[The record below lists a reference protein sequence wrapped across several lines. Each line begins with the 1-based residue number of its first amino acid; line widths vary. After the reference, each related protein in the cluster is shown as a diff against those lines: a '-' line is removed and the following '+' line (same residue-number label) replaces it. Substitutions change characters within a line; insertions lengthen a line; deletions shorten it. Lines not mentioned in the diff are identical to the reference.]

1 MKTEKQRFL
10 DFVENYKKVYSIMK
24 KEEVKPKTSYL
35 QFNKYLSDN
44 KEIIDTFEN
53 LIKENGESGFI
64 SRPGTGKSTL
74 VLTEVFNNI
83 TFEDNKKHILV
94 ITIPSKAQSEQL
106 GEKYK
111 NLGFQVL
118 VGGLGKDFTDIKF
131 TDNKTVVICV
141 YEKITDLK
149 YLLKKDIVCHLVID
163 EAHNIT
169 SSCYFRGKAIRDLT
183 DIKNKIVDAGGSV
196 VLMTATFDNLLQF
209 KYKNI
214 VFCDKTEEYK
224 APCKSF
230 NLVINRTKEDKKNN
244 EDIQNLIYK
253 YVKTGM
259 VRYNDI
265 EKTKDIIDYMVDAGK
280 EVVYANGKE
289 KTYLKVDG
297 KKRYNN
303 KVFDGLVNFEKL
315 PQNDV
320 CFITS
325 LADAGINVVD
335 VEKTDKEKYNSYFV
349 VQDIRNLDLLD
360 IQQYFNRFR
369 FVCNSYNLL
378 VNTSPSSVEEYKSI
392 ENITIDM
399 NKKLERKLV
408 VLQKFLEAIN
418 FKYINFDSNL
428 SIDDANKEIEKEINY
443 ILDFENLDG
452 EKESFGCIYYDTE
465 ENILKVDYNKLM
477 NKIWSEYNKQFYYNF
492 YLLKEQLEDIF
503 KVKINVIEETD
514 IQDID
519 FSKIREEKFQDIVI
533 NEKEQLEEHISGKK
547 ISDAYCKYENT
558 EIYQNVKR
566 LYELSN
572 YDTVFQFVS
581 KIKEDDD
588 LKDNLNEHLR
598 NFIKVKEKILLRD
611 LTNKEKRDL
620 KQCIVGENT
629 EKLEKDFKLLI
640 DAFYFSGIEKS
651 IKLGCYEDFIEYV
664 VKKNKNS
671 DIKNFFLEKQYIY
684 YNKQYKDGNL
694 GVFKTSSGLEQYRL
708 IQFFFKDGE
717 KRGVKLTEE
726 KVTEITKQFN
736 TVFGKKY
743 TEKKIEKM
751 IKLCFNI
758 DKNDIVSSLKLK

>member
-10 DFVENYKKVYSIMK
+10 DFVENYKKVYSIVN
-24 KEEVKPKTSYL
+24 KEEVEPKTSYL

-44 KEIIDTFEN
+44 KEIVDAFEN
-53 LIKENGESGFI
+53 LVKDNGENGFI

-74 VLTEVFNNI
+74 VLTEVFNKI
-83 TFEDNKKHILV
+83 TFKDNKKHLLV
-94 ITIPSKAQSEQL
+94 ITLPNKAQSEQL

-111 NLGFQVL
+111 ELGFQVL

-131 TDNKTVVICV
+131 KDNKAVVICV
-141 YEKITDLK
+141 YEKITDIK
-149 YLLKKDIVCHLVID
+149 YLLNKNIVCHLVID

-169 SSCYFRGKAIRDLT
+169 SSCYFRGKAIKDLT
-183 DIKNKIVDAGGSV
+183 DIKNKIIDAGGSV
-196 VLMTATFDNLLQF
+196 ILMTATFDNLLQF

-214 VFCDKTEEYK
+214 VFCDKKEEYK

-253 YVKTGM
+253 YVNSGM

-280 EVVYANGKE
+280 NVVYANGKE
-289 KTYLKVDG
+289 KKYIKIDG

-315 PQNDV
+315 PKNDI

-325 LADAGINVVD
+325 LADAGINVID
-335 VEKTDKEKYNSYFV
+335 IEDTNKENYNSYFV

-369 FVCNSYNLL
+369 FICNSYNLL
-378 VNTSPSSVEEYKSI
+378 VNTSPSSVKEYQNM
-392 ENITIDM
+392 EDITKDIV
-399 NKKLERKLV
+399 KKLDRRILV
-408 VLQKFLEAIN
+408 LNKFLETIN
-418 FKYINFDSNL
+418 FKYMDFNTGL
-428 SIDDANKEIEKEINY
+428 SINDTNREIEKEINY
-443 ILDFENLDG
+443 ILDFQNLDG
-452 EKESFGCIYYDTE
+452 EKENFGCIYYDE
-465 ENILKVDYNKLM
+465 EEKDLKVDYNKLM

-514 IQDID
+514 IQNID

-533 NEKEQLEEHISGKK
+533 NEREQLEEHISGKK

-572 YDTVFQFVS
+572 YDTVLQIVS
-581 KIKEDDD
+581 KMEEDDD
-588 LKDNLNEHLR
+588 VNEYLR
-598 NFIKVKEKILLRD
+598 DFIKVKETILLRD
-611 LTNKEKRDL
+611 LTNKEKREL
-620 KQCIVGENT
+620 KQNIISENN

-671 DIKNFFLEKQYIY
+671 EIKNFFLEKQYIY
-684 YNKQYKDGNL
+684 YNKEYKEGNL

-726 KVTEITKQFN
+726 NITEITKQFN
-736 TVFGKKY
+736 TSFGKKY

-751 IKLCFNI
+751 INLCFNI
-758 DKNDIVSSLKLK
+758 DKNGIVSSLKLK

>member
-44 KEIIDTFEN
+44 REIIDAFEN

-74 VLTEVFNNI
+74 VLTEVFNKI
-83 TFEDNKKHILV
+83 TFKDNKKHLLV
-94 ITIPSKAQSEQL
+94 ITLPGKAQSEQL

-111 NLGFQVL
+111 ELGFQVL

-131 TDNKTVVICV
+131 TDNKEVVICV

-169 SSCYFRGKAIRDLT
+169 SSCYFRGKAIKDLT
-183 DIKNKIVDAGGSV
+183 DIKNKIVDTGGSV

-214 VFCDKTEEYK
+214 VFCDKKEEYK

-230 NLVINRTKEDKKNN
+230 NLVINKTKEDKKEN

-265 EKTKDIIDYMVDAGK
+265 EKTKDIIDYLVDDGK

-315 PQNDV
+315 PKNDI

-325 LADAGINVVD
+325 LADAGINVID
-335 VEKTDKEKYNSYFV
+335 IEDTNKENYNSYFV

-378 VNTSPSSVEEYKSI
+378 VNTSPSSVKEYQNI
-392 ENITIDM
+392 EDITIDI

-503 KVKINVIEETD
+503 KVKINVIEETE

-519 FSKIREEKFQDIVI
+519 FSKIREDKFKDLVVSDR
-533 NEKEQLEEHISGKK
+533 EQLEEHISGKK
-547 ISDAYCKYENT
+547 ISDTYSKFENT

-572 YDTVFQFVS
+572 YDIVLKVMS
-581 KIKEDDD
+581 NAEEDDD
-588 LKDNLNEHLR
+588 VNEFLR
-598 NFIKVKEKILLRD
+598 DFIKKQEINLLKN
-611 LTNKEKRDL
+611 LTNKEKREL
-620 KQCIVGENT
+620 KQSIVGENT
-629 EKLEKDFKLLI
+629 EKLEENFKLLV
-640 DAFYFSGIEKS
+640 DAFYFSSIEKS
-651 IKLGCYEDFIEYV
+651 IKLDCFDEFIDYV
-664 VKKNKNS
+664 VKNSKNS
-671 DIKNFFLEKQYIY
+671 EIKNFFLQKQYIY
-684 YNKQYKDGNL
+684 YNKEYKEGNL
-694 GVFKTSSGLEQYRL
+694 GAFKTSSGLEQYRL
-708 IQFFFKDGE
+708 INYFFNDGE

-736 TVFGKKY
+736 IVFGKKY

-751 IKLCFNI
+751 INLCFNI
-758 DKNDIVSSLKLK
+758 DKNNIVSSLKLK

>member
-10 DFVENYKKVYSIMK
+10 DFVENYKKVYGVIK
-24 KEEVKPKTSYL
+24 KEKIDPKTSYL
-35 QFNKYLSDN
+35 QFDKYLSDN
-44 KEIIDTFEN
+44 REIVDEFESLVKDN
-53 LIKENGESGFI
+53 GENGFV

-83 TFEDNKKHILV
+83 KFDDNKKHLLV
-94 ITIPSKAQSEQL
+94 ITLPNKAQSEQL

-111 NLGFQVL
+111 ELGFQVL

-131 TDNKTVVICV
+131 TNKKAIVICV
-141 YEKITDLK
+141 YEKITDIK

-163 EAHNIT
+163 ESHNIT
-169 SSCYFRGKAIRDLT
+169 SSCYFRGKAIKDLT
-183 DIKNKIVDAGGSV
+183 DIKNKIVDDGGSV

-214 VFCDKTEEYK
+214 VFCDKKEEYK

-230 NLVINRTKEDKKNN
+230 NLVINKTKEDKKEN

-265 EKTKDIIDYMVDAGK
+265 EKTKDIIDYLEEDGK
-280 EVVYANGKE
+280 NVVYANGQE
-289 KTYLKVDG
+289 KSYIKVDG
-297 KKRYNN
+297 KKRYDN

-315 PQNDV
+315 PKNDI

-325 LADAGINVVD
+325 LADAGINIVD
-335 VEKTDKEKYNSYFV
+335 IEDTNKENYNSYFV

-378 VNTSPSSVEEYKSI
+378 VNTSPSSVKEYQNI
-392 ENITIDM
+392 EDITKDIV
-399 NKKLERKLV
+399 KKLDRRVV
-408 VLQKFLEAIN
+408 VLQKFLETIN
-418 FKYINFDSNL
+418 FKYMDFNAGL
-428 SIDDANKEIEKEINY
+428 SINETNKEIEKEINY
-443 ILDFENLDG
+443 ILDFQNLDG
-452 EKESFGCIYYDTE
+452 EKENFGCIYYDTE
-465 ENILKVDYNKLM
+465 EKDLKVDYNKLM

-503 KVKINVIEETD
+503 KVKINVIEETE

-519 FSKIREEKFQDIVI
+519 FSKIREDKFKELVVSDR
-533 NEKEQLEEHISGKK
+533 EQLEEHISGNK
-547 ISDAYCKYENT
+547 ISDAYSKFENT
-558 EIYQNVKR
+558 EIYKNVKR

-572 YDTVFQFVS
+572 YDIVLKVMS
-581 KIKEDDD
+581 NAEEDDD
-588 LKDNLNEHLR
+588 VNEFLR
-598 NFIKVKEKILLRD
+598 DFIKKQEINLLKN

-620 KQCIVGENT
+620 KQNIVSENN
-629 EKLEKDFKLLI
+629 EKLEENFKLLL
-640 DAFYFSGIEKS
+640 DAFYFSSIEKS
-651 IKLGCYEDFIEYV
+651 IKLGCFDEFIEYV
-664 VKKNKNS
+664 VNNSKNS
-671 DIKNFFLEKQYIY
+671 EIKNFFLERQYIY

-694 GVFKTSSGLEQYRL
+694 GTFKTSSGLEQYRL
-708 IQFFFKDGE
+708 IQFFFSDGE

-726 KVTEITKQFN
+726 KITEITKQFN